1 MLLTRIITATVLATL
16 IALAVFEL
24 PVEYFS
30 LSIALITLLGAGNGR
45 NWLALQRYIKGY
57 SS

>member
-30 LSIALITLLGAGNGR
+30 LSIALITLLGGNGR